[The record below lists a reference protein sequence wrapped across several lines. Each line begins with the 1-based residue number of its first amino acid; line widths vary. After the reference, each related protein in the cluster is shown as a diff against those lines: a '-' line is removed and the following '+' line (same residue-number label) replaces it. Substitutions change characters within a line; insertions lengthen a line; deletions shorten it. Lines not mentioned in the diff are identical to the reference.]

1 MAQTSRSDRAFR
13 VRRPAA
19 ADLVRTER
27 VFQRFTL
34 GQRWEHGI
42 LIFTFTMLLLTGLP
56 QKYFELWGHQILT
69 TPERLNLI
77 RQAHHVFAFILLLE
91 VIYHVGRGIYLMTQ
105 RRLPAAIFPTWQD
118 VRDAFQ
124 MLKYLLFLS
133 KEKPKFGKYNFE
145 QKFTYWFLFLAIGI
159 MVITGLILWFP
170 VQWTRIFP
178 GSIIPAAQFAHSQE
192 AIVATIF
199 VIIWH
204 FYHVHFE
211 RLNLSIFS
219 GRLSEQDMAEYHT
232 LEYERIMSAEGG
244 PGETAAEARR
254 QAEQ

>member
-1 MAQTSRSDRAFR
+1 MAETSRSNRALR
-13 VRRPAA
+13 VRRPVAEGR
-19 ADLVRTER
+19 VRTER
-27 VFQRFTL
+27 VFQRFTA
-34 GQRWEHGI
+34 GQRWEHGL

-69 TPERLNLI
+69 TPERLSLT
-77 RQAHHVFAFILLLE
+77 RQAHHVFAIILLIE
-91 VIYHVGRGIYLMTQ
+91 VIYHLGRGLLLMA
-105 RRLPAAIFPTWQD
+105 RRRHSAAIFPTWQD
-118 VRDAFQ
+118 VRDAVQ

-170 VQWTRIFP
+170 VLWTRIFP
-178 GSIIPAAQFAHSQE
+178 GSTIPAAQFAHSQE

-199 VIIWH
+199 VLIWH

-219 GRLSEQDMAEYHT
+219 GRLNESDMAEYHT
-232 LEYERIMSAEGG
+232 REYERIMGAAGG
-244 PGETAAEARR
+244 SDEPAAEARR
-254 QAEQ
+254 QAEK